1 MKLKFN
7 SLRARI
13 LLIFV
18 VLTIILFSSVRFTQ
32 QYVNDVTQSSLEVI
46 SEEQQLAQ
54 TLKITKTGLRS
65 AERIIY
71 QYSLSPDHTK
81 IRKINNIVK
90 NAHFHINTLLNN
102 PTTQNNGLFRQP
114 VLSLQQKLNNLS
126 TQLSLIET
134 SADTESKQTLLKE
147 TIHPVLTQAWQ
158 TIEQIDARLDNIM
171 TENVLA
177 SVEATDTLYSFIW
190 LYTSFTFLILF
201 VGYFVFEFAVR
212 RPLMLFSNAME
223 AYGSDASS
231 IPNLKFKTE
240 ETSSLL
246 KSFNNM
252 KTQVDSRQRYL
263 ESILDNAG
271 EGIITVNNNKTIE
284 TFNSAAKK
292 LFGYTSEEVVGK
304 EIFMLFPGSDNE
316 KNKNYYQNLFE
327 SGADQ
332 PLPEINATIDA
343 RRKNAMQFPLS
354 IKTTNLELEGKHISI
369 AIVDDVSERESMMKN
384 LRKMAEHDALTG
396 LYNRQYFMEE
406 LERNVAKISRSAII
420 NCALLYIDLDNF
432 KFVNDTLGH
441 LAGDRVLVEVS
452 AMINQ
457 HMSKN
462 DIIARIGGDE
472 FGILLNNVNSR
483 QALKTAEHYRK
494 QFTSYIFKY
503 GGKEIDIGCSI
514 GIALFDR
521 DSTEPESL
529 VMKADLAMCKAKA
542 EGCNRVQFFIE
553 EILEQ
558 TDQHQKIED
567 SLRTAIENDELY
579 ICYQPLVQGDGS
591 IAGAEALVRWSDSEN
606 GLINPSAFIPIAERT
621 DLICALGYWVLN
633 EVCKQVAAWGAQGKQ
648 LVVSVNI
655 SPREFQQD
663 DFVEKVQGIILNSG
677 VRAEYLV
684 FELTE
689 RVLLNDIERVRNT
702 MQRLSYLGIRFALD
716 DFGTGYS
723 SLQSLKQLPLNTLKI
738 DRSFVHQ
745 ITAEADDAA
754 VVSTIIAMAGTLGI
768 DVVAE
773 GVEKQGELDYLL
785 KCGCKLFQGYYFS
798 RPVKA
803 KRMGSLIPVAS
814 PNQLGKEDLIS
825 IDEFR
830 FDD

>member
-13 LLIFV
+13 LLIFIG
-18 VLTIILFSSVRFTQ
+18 LTIILFTSVRYTQ
-32 QYVNDVTQSSLEVI
+32 QYVNDVSQSSLEII

-65 AERIIY
+65 AERLIY
-71 QYSLSPDHTK
+71 QYSLSPNQTK
-81 IRKINNIVK
+81 IKKINSIVK

-114 VLSLQQKLNNLS
+114 VLSLQQTLNRLS

-134 SADTESKQTLLKE
+134 SADTESKQTILRKN
-147 TIHPVLTQAWQ
+147 IRPVLSQAWQ
-158 TIEQIDARLDNIM
+158 TIEKIDSRLDNIM

-231 IPNLKFKTE
+231 MPNLKFKTE

-252 KTQVDSRQRYL
+252 KIQVDSRQRYL

-271 EGIITVNNNKTIE
+271 EGIITVNNNKNIE
-284 TFNSAAKK
+284 TFNSAAKN
-292 LFGYTSEEVVGK
+292 LFGYTSEEVIGK
-304 EIFMLFPGSDNE
+304 EIFMLFPQADNE
-316 KNKNYYQNLFE
+316 NNKNYYQNLFD
-327 SGADQ
+327 SGNDQ

-343 RRKNAMQFPLS
+343 RRKNSEQFPLS
-354 IKTTNLELEGKHISI
+354 IKTTNLELDGKHISI

-396 LYNRQYFMEE
+396 LFNRQYFMEE
-406 LERNVAKISRSAII
+406 LERDVDKIIRGDII

-462 DIIARIGGDE
+462 DTIARIGGDE
-472 FGILLNNVNSR
+472 FGVLLNEVNSR

-514 GIALFDR
+514 GIALFDNEILSKEDILARADIACHIAKNAGKNRVHLYTPEDQSNRVSMYADIGWARQIKEAMEQDKFILAQQPIVDTETGDLLSYEILLRMR
-521 DSTEPESL
+521 DSNSDIILPNGFLPSAQRIGLMVDIDKWILSKSIATLKNVHIKHPDVRFSINL
-529 VMKADLAMCKAKA
+529 SAKAMCDP
-542 EGCNRVQFFIE
+542 
-553 EILEQ
+553 EILMII
-558 TDQHQKIED
+558 TDAFITNQIDPGSITFEITED
-567 SLRTAIENDELY
+567 TAIANMDMAVKFLHQLKEL
-579 ICYQPLVQGDGS
+579 G
-591 IAGAEALVRWSDSEN
+591 
-606 GLINPSAFIPIAERT
+606 
-621 DLICALGYWVLN
+621 
-633 EVCKQVAAWGAQGKQ
+633 CK
-648 LVVSVNI
+648 
-655 SPREFQQD
+655 
-663 DFVEKVQGIILNSG
+663 
-677 VRAEYLV
+677 
-684 FELTE
+684 T
-689 RVLLNDIERVRNT
+689 
-702 MQRLSYLGIRFALD
+702 ALD

-723 SLQSLKQLPLNTLKI
+723 SFAYLKDLPVDYVKI
-738 DRSFVHQ
+738 DGSFVQNIDTDQLNLAMVKSMNEVAHA
-745 ITAEADDAA
+745 TGKKTVAEFVKNQDILDAIK
-754 VVSTIIAMAGTLGI
+754 VIGI
-768 DVVAE
+768 DYA
-773 GVEKQGELDYLL
+773 
-785 KCGCKLFQGYYFS
+785 QGYH
-798 RPVKA
+798 
-803 KRMGSLIPVAS
+803 I
-814 PNQLGKEDLIS
+814 GKPELIS
-825 IDEFR
+825 
-830 FDD
+830 

>member
-18 VLTIILFSSVRFTQ
+18 VLTITLFSSVRFTQ
-32 QYVNDVTQSSLEVI
+32 QYVNDVTQSSLEII

-54 TLKITKTGLRS
+54 TLKIAKTGLRS

-71 QYSLSPDHTK
+71 QYSLSPDNTK
-81 IRKINNIVK
+81 IQKINNIVK
-90 NAHFHINTLLNN
+90 NAHFHIDTLLNN

-114 VLSLQQKLNNLS
+114 VLSLKQKLNSLS
-126 TQLSLIET
+126 TQLSLIND
-134 SADTESKQTLLKE
+134 SADIKSKQTVVKN
-147 TIHPVLTQAWQ
+147 TIHPVLTQVWQ

-177 SVEATDTLYSFIW
+177 SVEATDTLYNFIW
-190 LYTSFTFLILF
+190 LYTSFTLLILI

-292 LFGYTSEEVVGK
+292 LFGYTSEEVIGK
-304 EIFMLFPGSDNE
+304 EIFMLFPESDNE
-316 KNKNYYQNLFE
+316 KNKDYYQNLFE
-327 SGADQ
+327 SGMDQ

-343 RRKNAMQFPLS
+343 RRKNARIFPLS

-396 LYNRQYFMEE
+396 LFNRQYFMEE

-472 FGILLNNVNSR
+472 FGILLNDVNSR

-514 GIALFDR
+514 GIALFDNEIVSKEDILARADIACHIAKNAGKNRVHIYTSEDQSNRISMYADIGWARQIKEAMEQDKFILAQQPIVDTNTGDLLSYEILLRMR
-521 DSTEPESL
+521 DNNSDIILPNGFLPSAQRIGLMVDIDKWILSKSIATLKKVRENNSEVRFSINL
-529 VMKADLAMCKAKA
+529 SAKAMCDP
-542 EGCNRVQFFIE
+542 
-553 EILEQ
+553 EILMII
-558 TDQHQKIED
+558 TDALITNQIDPSSITFEITED
-567 SLRTAIENDELY
+567 TAIANMDMAVKFLHQLKEL
-579 ICYQPLVQGDGS
+579 G
-591 IAGAEALVRWSDSEN
+591 
-606 GLINPSAFIPIAERT
+606 
-621 DLICALGYWVLN
+621 
-633 EVCKQVAAWGAQGKQ
+633 CK
-648 LVVSVNI
+648 
-655 SPREFQQD
+655 
-663 DFVEKVQGIILNSG
+663 
-677 VRAEYLV
+677 
-684 FELTE
+684 T
-689 RVLLNDIERVRNT
+689 
-702 MQRLSYLGIRFALD
+702 ALD

-723 SLQSLKQLPLNTLKI
+723 SFAYLKDLPVDYVKI
-738 DRSFVHQ
+738 DGSFVQNIDTDQLNLAMVKSMNEVAHA
-745 ITAEADDAA
+745 TGKKTVAEFVKNQDILDAIK
-754 VVSTIIAMAGTLGI
+754 TIGI
-768 DVVAE
+768 DYA
-773 GVEKQGELDYLL
+773 
-785 KCGCKLFQGYYFS
+785 QGYH
-798 RPVKA
+798 
-803 KRMGSLIPVAS
+803 I
-814 PNQLGKEDLIS
+814 GKPELIS
-825 IDEFR
+825 
-830 FDD
+830 